1 MVNTYSE
8 LELKKF
14 DQWVRKRLDECKGDE
29 DCYEDVWEQILTKIG
44 DPSGKVRGLGFGGR
58 LRGFLDG
65 AQKIIPGI
73 SPGQNSMGK
82 PKSGVESEVMLRRY
96 K

>member
-1 MVNTYSE
+1 MVNTNSE

-44 DPSGKVRGLGFGGR
+44 DPSRKGRGYR
-58 LRGFLDG
+58 ITDRMSGFLGG
-65 AQKIIPGI
+65 AYKIIPGI
-73 SPGQNSMGK
+73 SPGRKTMRDSELRI
-82 PKSGVESEVMLRRY
+82 ESEVMLH
-96 K
+96 KGK